1 MKQTVD
7 NKTLW
12 IALALVIIA
21 VLVMGAILG
30 AYFSGGKS
38 VDTVKVERLFL
49 DVDGDKKIDLLIE
62 GEVIFNDGP
71 LTQPTPKP

>member
-12 IALALVIIA
+12 IALAFVIIA
-21 VLVMGAILG
+21 VLVLGAILG
-30 AYFSGGKS
+30 AYFSGKPT

-49 DVDGDKKIDLLIE
+49 DVDGDKKIDLLVE

-71 LTQPTPKP
+71 LAQPTPQP